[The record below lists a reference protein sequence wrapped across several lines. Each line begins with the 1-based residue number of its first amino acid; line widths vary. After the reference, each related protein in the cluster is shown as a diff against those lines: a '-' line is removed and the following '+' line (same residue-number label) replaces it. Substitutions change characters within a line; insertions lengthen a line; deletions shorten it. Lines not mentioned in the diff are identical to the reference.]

1 MTKIEKFYLTN
12 HDFQVFCN
20 KNIQIY
26 GRTLDEELS
35 NVITVEYYR
44 SLLKG
49 GCNAKSEDGAED
61 NRASNPG

>member
-20 KNIQIY
+20 KNIQTY
-26 GRTLDEELS
+26 GRTLNEELS

-44 SLLKG
+44 SLQKG
-49 GCNAKSEDGAED
+49 GCNEERSNGTED
-61 NRASNPG
+61 NGAADKR